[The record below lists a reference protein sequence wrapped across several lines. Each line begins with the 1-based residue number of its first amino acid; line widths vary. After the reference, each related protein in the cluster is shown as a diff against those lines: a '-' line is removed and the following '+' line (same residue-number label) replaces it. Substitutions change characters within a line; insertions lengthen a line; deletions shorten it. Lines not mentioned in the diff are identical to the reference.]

1 MGKRQ
6 RPGSLKG
13 FANRKTCVPWVS
25 PWAASIGSGER
36 DGAAGRLRAERAPE
50 PRAAQKGVR
59 SLSVSFEEPRGC

>member
-1 MGKRQ
+1 M
-6 RPGSLKG
+6 
-13 FANRKTCVPWVS
+13 PWVS